1 VLSLSTRPDCSPVL
15 ARRPIE
21 ATNAAHFAARSLML
35 RLRQGTEVTVHGAGL
50 LTRRDHIELIHPD
63 HIELHHLRHWSPA

>member
-1 VLSLSTRPDCSPVL
+1 
-15 ARRPIE
+15 
-21 ATNAAHFAARSLML
+21 ML